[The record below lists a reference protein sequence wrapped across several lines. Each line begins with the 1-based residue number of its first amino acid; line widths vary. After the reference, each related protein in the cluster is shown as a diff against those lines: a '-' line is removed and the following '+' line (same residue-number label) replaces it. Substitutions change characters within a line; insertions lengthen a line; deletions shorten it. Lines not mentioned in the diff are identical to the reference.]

1 MMGVTSIRIDENK
14 RRVLKVKGLVADMPD
29 NLEIDITDIGI
40 GKALKVGELSFDK
53 PDPLLVA
60 SKYKDE
66 TIALICALLPMV
78 MLVR

>member
-40 GKALKVGELSFDK
+40 GKALKVGELSFDIFNRY
-53 PDPLLVA
+53 A
-60 SKYKDE
+60 SY
-66 TIALICALLPMV
+66 ISFALFCFNDSF
-78 MLVR
+78 